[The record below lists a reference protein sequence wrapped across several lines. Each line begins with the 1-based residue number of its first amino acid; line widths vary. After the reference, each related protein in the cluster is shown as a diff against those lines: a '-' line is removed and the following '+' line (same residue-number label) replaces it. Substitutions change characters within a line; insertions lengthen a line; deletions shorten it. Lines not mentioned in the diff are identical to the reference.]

1 MKSVVPGSL
10 QVEGHE
16 VHPGPVWWSLGE
28 QAPGDLF
35 GEEVIV
41 RLGGEITQAPDQS
54 VYPTSRRVVDVHW
67 SSERLQ
73 AETKPWLYLTLLSM
87 KLEDIYTL
95 YNYGLTEH
103 ETEI

>member
-1 MKSVVPGSL
+1 MVPRSL
-10 QVEGHE
+10 QAEGHE
-16 VHPGPVWWSLGE
+16 VHAGPVWWSLGE
-28 QAPGDLF
+28 EAPGDLF

-41 RLGGEITQAPDQS
+41 GLGGEITQAPDQS
-54 VYPTSRRVVDVHW
+54 VYPTPRRVVDMHR
-67 SSERLQ
+67 SSERLR
-73 AETKPWLYLTLLSM
+73 AEIKPWLYLTLLSI